1 MNFEDLEIWKRS
13 VKLSVAIY
21 KETQSVRDYGFKD
34 QITRSSLSIPSN
46 IAEGMLRDS
55 IKETQHFLSYAKASC
70 AELQTQ
76 IIIGKEVGF
85 LKASFCELSYRE
97 CKELIQ
103 MISSFSKKLK

>member
-13 VKLSVAIY
+13 VKLSIQVY
-21 KETQSVRDYGFKD
+21 KETIDLKDYGFKD

-55 IKETQHFLSYAKASC
+55 VKESQHFLSYSKASC

-85 LKASFCELSYRE
+85 LKASFCEGTYRE
-97 CKELIQ
+97 CKEMIQ
-103 MISSFSKKLK
+103 MITSFSKRLK

>member
-1 MNFEDLEIWKRS
+1 MNFEDLEIWRRS
-13 VKLSVAIY
+13 VKLSISIY
-21 KETQSVRDYGFKD
+21 QETLNLKDYGFKD

-55 IKETQHFLSYAKASC
+55 VKETQHFLSYSKASC

-85 LKASFCELSYRE
+85 LKEGFCQSSYQE

-103 MISSFSKKLK
+103 MISSFSNKLK

>member
-13 VKLSVAIY
+13 VKLSIAIY
-21 KETQSVRDYGFKD
+21 KETLNLKDYGFKD

-55 IKETQHFLSYAKASC
+55 VKETQHFLSYSKASC

-85 LKASFCELSYRE
+85 LKEGFCLSSYQE

-103 MISSFSKKLK
+103 MISSFSKKLN